1 MQNLVVLFQNETVHK
16 KKQIQLFF
24 FLIFL
29 DFCLHES
36 VRVKAGWEPVI
47 WVIFTPS
54 ISHRPWKIR
63 SCVYQR

>member
-16 KKQIQLFF
+16 KKQIQFF

-47 WVIFTPS
+47 
-54 ISHRPWKIR
+54 
-63 SCVYQR
+63 